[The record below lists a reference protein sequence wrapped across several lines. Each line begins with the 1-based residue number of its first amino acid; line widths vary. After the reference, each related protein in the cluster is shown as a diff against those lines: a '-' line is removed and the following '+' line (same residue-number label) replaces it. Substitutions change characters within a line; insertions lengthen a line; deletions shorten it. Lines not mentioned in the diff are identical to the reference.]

1 MAKINI
7 ACAAIAAATLMTACC
22 DCKNCNNKDCAKNM
36 SETYKESVCKDKA
49 CNDKCEDSAKKEC
62 EVKVEALEADAPAQD
77 VKPVAEAPKDPAEV
91 LISVNGIKLTRGE
104 AEAEAEKVIEA
115 QLAQAP
121 AEQKQ
126 QMEQM
131 KPMMKGYLLKQVVQ
145 KFMSSKVAT
154 SAAKAYGYSISDAEL
169 EARKAEILK
178 QFANEENA
186 PKTFDELIAKTP
198 MSKEDAI
205 EELKTGMLV
214 EKMIKSEVLDKDTTD
229 YTKDVESMLEST
241 KKQYEM
247 KSGPK
252 VQASHILIKID
263 ETMTDEKAKAKIEE
277 LKKELDATPAEKKNE
292 KFAELAKNNSACP
305 SKEEGG
311 DLGAF
316 GRGQMVPEFDKAA
329 FEMKVGEI
337 SAPVK
342 TQFGYHLILKTKD
355 IAAMTP
361 PPLPSKEEVLA
372 YVKQNRN
379 REAINK
385 FMKDILTKA
394 KIEVVDEFKDILPKE
409 DAAPEKTEPAEAKK

>member
-22 DCKNCNNKDCAKNM
+22 DSKKCDNKNCAEHK
-36 SETYKESVCKDKA
+36 SEAGKEEVCKDK
-49 CNDKCEDSAKKEC
+49 CCKESPEKESVVKT
-62 EVKVEALEADAPAQD
+62 EVLEAAAPAQD
-77 VKPVAEAPKDPAEV
+77 VKPAAEAPKDPAEV
-91 LISVNGIKLTRGE
+91 LISVNGEKLTRGE

-131 KPMMKGYLLKQVVQ
+131 KPMMKGYLLKQIVQ
-145 KFMSSKVAT
+145 KFMSTKVAV
-154 SAAKAYGYSISDAEL
+154 SAAKDFGYSISDAEL

-178 QFANEENA
+178 HFADEENA
-186 PKTFDELIAKTP
+186 PKTFDELIANSP
-198 MSKEDAI
+198 MGKEAVI

-214 EKMIKSEVLDKDTTD
+214 EKMIKGEILDKDTTD
-229 YTKDVESMLEST
+229 YTKDVESMLQSI

-292 KFAELAKNNSACP
+292 KFAELAKNNSACS

-311 DLGAF
+311 DLGTF
-316 GRGQMVPEFDKAA
+316 GRGRMVPEFDKAA

-342 TQFGYHLILKTKD
+342 TQYGYHLILKTKD
-355 IAAMTP
+355 IAATPP
-361 PPLPSKEEVLA
+361 PPLPSKEEVLT

-379 REAINK
+379 REAVAK
-385 FMKDILTKA
+385 FMKNILTKA
-394 KIEVVDEFKDILPKE
+394 KIEVIDEFKDILPKE
-409 DAAPEKTEPAEAKK
+409 DAAPEKAEPAEAKK

>member
-22 DCKNCNNKDCAKNM
+22 DSKKCDNKNCAEHK
-36 SETYKESVCKDKA
+36 SEAGKEEVCKDK
-49 CNDKCEDSAKKEC
+49 CCKESPEKESVVKT
-62 EVKVEALEADAPAQD
+62 EVLEAAAPAQES
-77 VKPVAEAPKDPAEV
+77 KPVAEAPKDPAEV
-91 LISVNGIKLTRGE
+91 LISVNGEKLTRGE

-131 KPMMKGYLLKQVVQ
+131 KPMMKGYLLKQIVQ
-145 KFMSSKVAT
+145 KFMSTKVAV
-154 SAAKAYGYSISDAEL
+154 SAAKDFGYSISDAEL

-178 QFANEENA
+178 QFADEENA
-186 PKTFDELIAKTP
+186 PKTFDELIANSP
-198 MSKEDAI
+198 MGKEAVI

-214 EKMIKSEVLDKDTTD
+214 EKMIKGEILDKDTTD
-229 YTKDVESMLEST
+229 YTKDVESMLQSI

-247 KSGPK
+247 KFGPK

-292 KFAELAKNNSACP
+292 KFAELAKNNSACS

-311 DLGAF
+311 DLGTF
-316 GRGQMVPEFDKAA
+316 GRGRMVPEFDKAA

-342 TQFGYHLILKTKD
+342 TQYGYHLILKTKD
-355 IAAMTP
+355 IAATPP
-361 PPLPSKEEVLA
+361 PPLPSKDDVLK

-379 REAINK
+379 REAIND
-385 FMKDILTKA
+385 FMKNVIAKS
-394 KIEVVDEFKDILPKE
+394 KIEVIDEFKDILPKE
-409 DAAPEKTEPAEAKK
+409 EAPEKIEAPEAKK

>member
-22 DCKNCNNKDCAKNM
+22 DSKKCDNKNCAEHK
-36 SETYKESVCKDKA
+36 SEAGKEEVCKDKCCEKSA
-49 CNDKCEDSAKKEC
+49 DKDSV
-62 EVKVEALEADAPAQD
+62 VKTETLDAAALAQD

-91 LISVNGIKLTRGE
+91 LISVNGEKLTRGE
-104 AEAEAEKVIEA
+104 AEAEAEKLIKA

-131 KPMMKGYLLKQVVQ
+131 KPMMKGYLLKQIVQ
-145 KFMSSKVAT
+145 KFMSTKVAV
-154 SAAKAYGYSISDAEL
+154 SAAGAYGYSISDAEL

-178 QFANEENA
+178 HFADEENA
-186 PKTFDELIAKTP
+186 PKTFDELIANSP
-198 MSKEDAI
+198 MGKEAVI

-214 EKMIKSEVLDKDTTD
+214 EKMIKGEILDKDTTD
-229 YTKDVESMLEST
+229 YTKDVESMLQSI

-263 ETMTDEKAKAKIEE
+263 ETMTDEKAKTKIEE
-277 LKKELDATPAEKKNE
+277 LKKELDATAAEKKAE
-292 KFAELAKNNSACP
+292 KFAELAKANSAC
-305 SKEEGG
+305 SSGANGG

-342 TQFGYHLILKTKD
+342 TQYGYHLILKTKD
-355 IAAMTP
+355 IAATTP
-361 PPLPSKEEVLA
+361 PPLPSKDDVLK

-379 REAINK
+379 REAIND
-385 FMKDILTKA
+385 FMKKVIAKS
-394 KIEVVDEFKDILPKE
+394 KIEVIDEFKDILPKE
-409 DAAPEKTEPAEAKK
+409 EAPKKIEAPEVKK

>member
-1 MAKINI
+1 MAKIKI
-7 ACAAIAAATLMTACC
+7 ACAAIAAATLMTAFC
-22 DCKNCNNKDCAKNM
+22 DSKK
-36 SETYKESVCKDKA
+36 
-49 CNDKCEDSAKKEC
+49 CNDKNCTEHKNKACKEEVRKDKCCEKSAEKDSV
-62 EVKVEALEADAPAQD
+62 VKTETLDAAAPAQA
-77 VKPVAEAPKDPAEV
+77 VKPAVEAPKDPAEV

-121 AEQKQ
+121 AEQKA

-131 KPMMKGYLLKQVVQ
+131 KPMMKGYILRQIVQ
-145 KFMSSKVAT
+145 KFMSTKIAV
-154 SAAKAYGYSISDAEL
+154 SAAKDFGYSISEAEL

-178 QFANEENA
+178 QFAGEENA
-186 PKTFDELIAKTP
+186 PKTFEELIANSP
-198 MSKEDAI
+198 MGKEAVI

-214 EKMIKSEVLDKDTTD
+214 EKMIKSEILDKDTTD
-229 YTKDVESMLEST
+229 YTKDVESMLENI

-252 VQASHILIKID
+252 VQASHILVKID

-277 LKKELDATPAEKKNE
+277 LKKELDATAAEKKAE
-292 KFAELAKNNSACP
+292 KFAELAKNNSACT
-305 SKEEGG
+305 SKDNGG

-316 GRGQMVPEFDKAA
+316 GRGRMVPEFEKAA

-355 IAAMTP
+355 IAATTP
-361 PPLPSKEEVLA
+361 PPLPSKEEVLT

>member
-22 DCKNCNNKDCAKNM
+22 DGKKCDNKNCAEHK
-36 SETYKESVCKDKA
+36 SEAGKEEVCKDK
-49 CNDKCEDSAKKEC
+49 CCKESP
-62 EVKVEALEADAPAQD
+62 EKESVVKTEALEAAAPAQD
-77 VKPVAEAPKDPAEV
+77 VKPVAVDPKDPAEV
-91 LISVNGIKLTRGE
+91 LISVNGEKLTRGE
-104 AEAEAEKVIEA
+104 AEAEAEKMIEA

-121 AEQKQ
+121 AEQKA

-131 KPMMKGYLLKQVVQ
+131 KPMMKGYILRQIVQ
-145 KFMSSKVAT
+145 KFMSTKIAV
-154 SAAKAYGYSISDAEL
+154 SAAKDFGYSISDAEL

-178 QFANEENA
+178 HFAGEENA
-186 PKTFDELIAKTP
+186 PKTFDELIANSP
-198 MSKEDAI
+198 MGKEAVI
-205 EELKTGMLV
+205 EELKMGMLV
-214 EKMIKSEVLDKDTTD
+214 EKMIKKEVLDKDTTD
-229 YTKDVESMLEST
+229 YTKDVESMLENI

-277 LKKELDATPAEKKNE
+277 LKKELDATPVEKKNE

-355 IAAMTP
+355 VAATTP
-361 PPLPSKEEVLA
+361 PPMPSKEEVLT

>member
-22 DCKNCNNKDCAKNM
+22 DSKKCNNKDCAEHRN
-36 SETYKESVCKDKA
+36 EACKEEVCKDKC
-49 CNDKCEDSAKKEC
+49 CNKSAEKDCSVKTETSESAAPTQ
-62 EVKVEALEADAPAQD
+62 EVKPA
-77 VKPVAEAPKDPAEV
+77 VEAPKDPAEI
-91 LISVNGIKLTRGE
+91 LISVNGEKLTRGE
-104 AEAEAEKVIEA
+104 AEAEAEKMIEA

-121 AEQKQ
+121 AEQKA

-131 KPMMKGYLLKQVVQ
+131 KPMMKGYILRQIVQ
-145 KFMSSKVAT
+145 KFMSTKIAV
-154 SAAKAYGYSISDAEL
+154 SAAKDFGYSISDAEL

-178 QFANEENA
+178 QFAGEENA
-186 PKTFDELIAKTP
+186 PKTFDELIANSP
-198 MSKEDAI
+198 MGKEAVI
-205 EELKTGMLV
+205 EELKMGMLV
-214 EKMIKSEVLDKDTTD
+214 EKMIKGEILDKDTTD
-229 YTKDVESMLEST
+229 YTKDVESMLQSI

-355 IAAMTP
+355 VAATTP
-361 PPLPSKEEVLA
+361 PPLPSKDEVLK

-379 REAINK
+379 REAIND
-385 FMKDILTKA
+385 FMKKVITKS
-394 KIEVVDEFKDILPKE
+394 KIEVIDEFKDILPKE
-409 DAAPEKTEPAEAKK
+409 NAAPEKAEPTEAKK

>member
-22 DCKNCNNKDCAKNM
+22 DSKKCDNKNCAEHK
-36 SETYKESVCKDKA
+36 SEAGKEEVCKDK
-49 CNDKCEDSAKKEC
+49 CCKESPEKESVVKT
-62 EVKVEALEADAPAQD
+62 EVLEAAAPAQES
-77 VKPVAEAPKDPAEV
+77 KPVAEAPKDPAEV
-91 LISVNGIKLTRGE
+91 LISVNGEKLTRGE

-131 KPMMKGYLLKQVVQ
+131 KPMMKGYLLKQIVQ
-145 KFMSSKVAT
+145 KFMSTKVAV
-154 SAAKAYGYSISDAEL
+154 SAAKDFGYSISDAEL

-178 QFANEENA
+178 QFADEENA
-186 PKTFDELIAKTP
+186 PKTFDELIANSP
-198 MSKEDAI
+198 MGKEAVI

-214 EKMIKSEVLDKDTTD
+214 EKMIKGEILDKDTTD
-229 YTKDVESMLEST
+229 YTKDVESMLQSI

-247 KSGPK
+247 KFGPK

-292 KFAELAKNNSACP
+292 KFAELAKNNSACS

-311 DLGAF
+311 DLGTF
-316 GRGQMVPEFDKAA
+316 GRGRMVPEFDKAA

-342 TQFGYHLILKTKD
+342 TQYGYHLILKTKD
-355 IAAMTP
+355 IAATPP
-361 PPLPSKEEVLA
+361 PPLPSKDDVLK

-379 REAINK
+379 REAIND
-385 FMKDILTKA
+385 FMKKVIAKS
-394 KIEVVDEFKDILPKE
+394 KIEVIDEFKDILPKE
-409 DAAPEKTEPAEAKK
+409 EAPKKIEAPEAKK

>member
-22 DCKNCNNKDCAKNM
+22 DGKKCDNKNCAEHKN
-36 SETYKESVCKDKA
+36 EACKEEVCKDKC
-49 CNDKCEDSAKKEC
+49 CNESAEKDSV
-62 EVKVEALEADAPAQD
+62 VKTETLDAAAPAQE
-77 VKPVAEAPKDPAEV
+77 VKPAAEAPKDPAEV
-91 LISVNGIKLTRGE
+91 LISVNGEKLTRGE
-104 AEAEAEKVIEA
+104 AEAEAAKMVEA
-115 QLAQAP
+115 QLAQTP

-131 KPMMKGYLLKQVVQ
+131 LPMMKGYILKQVVQ
-145 KFMSSKVAT
+145 KFMSTKVAV
-154 SAAKAYGYSISDAEL
+154 SAAKAYGYSVSDTEL

-186 PKTFDELIAKTP
+186 PKTFDELIANSP
-198 MSKEDAI
+198 MGKEAVI

-214 EKMIKSEVLDKDTTD
+214 EKMIKGEILDKDTTD
-229 YTKDVESMLEST
+229 YTKDVESMLQSI

-292 KFAELAKNNSACP
+292 KFTELAKANSACP
-305 SKEEGG
+305 SGAKGG

-316 GRGQMVPEFDKAA
+316 GRGQMLPEFDKAA

-342 TQFGYHLILKTKD
+342 TQYGYHLIMKTKD
-355 IAAMTP
+355 IAATTP
-361 PPLPSKEEVLA
+361 PPLPSKEEVLT

-379 REAINK
+379 REAIAK
-385 FMKDILTKA
+385 FMKNILTKS
-394 KIEVVDEFKDILPKE
+394 KIEVIDEFKDILPKE
-409 DAAPEKTEPAEAKK
+409 EATPEKAEPTEAKK

>member
-22 DCKNCNNKDCAKNM
+22 DGKKCDNKNCAEHK
-36 SETYKESVCKDKA
+36 SEADKEEVCKDK
-49 CNDKCEDSAKKEC
+49 CCKESP
-62 EVKVEALEADAPAQD
+62 EKESVVKTEALDAAAPAQD

-91 LISVNGIKLTRGE
+91 LISVNGEKLTRGE
-104 AEAEAEKVIEA
+104 AEAEAEKMIEA

-121 AEQKQ
+121 AEQKA

-131 KPMMKGYLLKQVVQ
+131 KPMMKGYILRQIVQ
-145 KFMSSKVAT
+145 KFMSTKIAV
-154 SAAKAYGYSISDAEL
+154 SAAKDFGYSISDAEL

-178 QFANEENA
+178 QFAGEENA
-186 PKTFDELIAKTP
+186 PKTFDELIANSP
-198 MSKEDAI
+198 MGKEAVI
-205 EELKTGMLV
+205 EELKMGMLV
-214 EKMIKSEVLDKDTTD
+214 EKMIKKEVLDKDTTD
-229 YTKDVESMLEST
+229 YTKDVESMLET
-241 KKQYEM
+241 IKKQYKM

-252 VQASHILIKID
+252 VQASHILVKID

-277 LKKELDATPAEKKNE
+277 LKKELDATAAEKKAE
-292 KFAELAKNNSACP
+292 KFAELAKNNSACT
-305 SKEEGG
+305 SKDNGG

-316 GRGQMVPEFDKAA
+316 GRGQMVPEFEKAA

-355 IAAMTP
+355 VAATTP
-361 PPLPSKEEVLA
+361 PPMPSKEEVLT

>member
-22 DCKNCNNKDCAKNM
+22 DSKKCNNKNCTEHMNEAC
-36 SETYKESVCKDKA
+36 KEEVCKDK
-49 CNDKCEDSAKKEC
+49 CCEKSAEKDSV
-62 EVKVEALEADAPAQD
+62 VKTETLDAAAPAQD
-77 VKPVAEAPKDPAEV
+77 VKPAVEAPKDPAEV
-91 LISVNGIKLTRGE
+91 LISVNGEKLTRGE
-104 AEAEAEKVIEA
+104 AEAEAEKIIEA
-115 QLAQAP
+115 QLAHAP
-121 AEQKQ
+121 AEQKA

-131 KPMMKGYLLKQVVQ
+131 KPMMKGYILRQIVQ
-145 KFMSSKVAT
+145 KFMSTKIAV
-154 SAAKAYGYSISDAEL
+154 SAAKDFGYSISEAEL

-178 QFANEENA
+178 QFAGEENA
-186 PKTFDELIAKTP
+186 PKTFDELIANSP
-198 MSKEDAI
+198 MGKEAVI

-229 YTKDVESMLEST
+229 YTKDVESMLESI

-277 LKKELDATPAEKKNE
+277 LKKELDATAAEKKAE
-292 KFAELAKNNSACP
+292 KFAELAKANSACP

-355 IAAMTP
+355 IAATTP
-361 PPLPSKEEVLA
+361 PPLPSKEEVLT

-394 KIEVVDEFKDILPKE
+394 KIEVIDEFKDILPKK

>member
-22 DCKNCNNKDCAKNM
+22 DGKKCDNKNCAEHK
-36 SETYKESVCKDKA
+36 SEAGKEEV
-49 CNDKCEDSAKKEC
+49 CNDKCCKESP
-62 EVKVEALEADAPAQD
+62 EKESVVKTEALEAAAPAQD

-91 LISVNGIKLTRGE
+91 LISVNGEKLTRGE
-104 AEAEAEKVIEA
+104 AEAEAEKMIEA

-121 AEQKQ
+121 AEQKA

-131 KPMMKGYLLKQVVQ
+131 KPMMKGYILRQIVQ
-145 KFMSSKVAT
+145 KFMSTKIAV
-154 SAAKAYGYSISDAEL
+154 SAAKDFGYSISDAEL

-178 QFANEENA
+178 QFAGEENA
-186 PKTFDELIAKTP
+186 PKTFDELIANSP
-198 MSKEDAI
+198 MGKEAVI
-205 EELKTGMLV
+205 EELKMGMLV
-214 EKMIKSEVLDKDTTD
+214 EKMIKKEVLDKDTTD
-229 YTKDVESMLEST
+229 YTKDVESMLENI

-252 VQASHILIKID
+252 VQASHILVKID

-277 LKKELDATPAEKKNE
+277 LKKELDATAAEKKAE
-292 KFAELAKNNSACP
+292 KFAELAKANSACP

-342 TQFGYHLILKTKD
+342 TQFGYHLIMKTKD
-355 IAAMTP
+355 VAATTP
-361 PPLPSKEEVLA
+361 PPMPSKEEVLT

>member
-7 ACAAIAAATLMTACC
+7 ACAAIAAATLITACC
-22 DCKNCNNKDCAKNM
+22 DGKNCNNKDCAENK
-36 SETYKESVCKDKA
+36 SETCKEAVCKDKA

-62 EVKVEALEADAPAQD
+62 EVKVEAPQA
-77 VKPVAEAPKDPAEV
+77 PVAETPKNPAEV
-91 LISVNGIKLTRGE
+91 LISVNGIKLTRGK
-104 AEAEAEKVIEA
+104 AEAEAEKAIEA

-121 AEQKQ
+121 AGQKQ

-131 KPMMKGYLLKQVVQ
+131 KPMMKGYLLKHIVQ
-145 KFMSSKVAT
+145 RFMSAKVAT

-178 QFANEENA
+178 LFANEENA
-186 PKTFDELIAKTP
+186 PKTYDELIAKTP

-214 EKMIKSEVLDKDTTD
+214 EKMIKGEILDKDTTD
-229 YTKDVESMLEST
+229 YTKDVESMLERI

-355 IAAMTP
+355 IAATTP
-361 PPLPSKEEVLA
+361 PPLPSKDEVLK

-379 REAINK
+379 REAIND
-385 FMKDILTKA
+385 FMKKVIAKS
-394 KIEVVDEFKDILPKE
+394 KIEVIDEFKDILPKE
-409 DAAPEKTEPAEAKK
+409 EAPEKIEAPEAKK

>member
-22 DCKNCNNKDCAKNM
+22 DSKKCNNKNCAEHKN
-36 SETYKESVCKDKA
+36 EACKEEVCKDKC
-49 CNDKCEDSAKKEC
+49 CNESAEKDC
-62 EVKVEALEADAPAQD
+62 SVKAETLQAAAPAQE
-77 VKPVAEAPKDPAEV
+77 VKPATEAPKDPAEV
-91 LISVNGIKLTRGE
+91 LISVNGEKLTRGE
-104 AEAEAEKVIEA
+104 AEAEAAKMIEA

-131 KPMMKGYLLKQVVQ
+131 LPMMKGYILKQVVQ
-145 KFMSSKVAT
+145 KFMSTKVAVA
-154 SAAKAYGYSISDAEL
+154 AAKAYGYSVSDTEL

-186 PKTFDELIAKTP
+186 PKTFDELIANSP
-198 MSKEDAI
+198 MGKEAVI

-214 EKMIKSEVLDKDTTD
+214 EKMIKGEILDKDTTD
-229 YTKDVESMLEST
+229 YTKDVESMLQSI

-292 KFAELAKNNSACP
+292 KFAELAKANSACP
-305 SKEEGG
+305 SGAKGG

-342 TQFGYHLILKTKD
+342 TQYGYHLIMKTKD
-355 IAAMTP
+355 IAATTP
-361 PPLPSKEEVLA
+361 PPLPSKEEVLT

-379 REAINK
+379 REAIAK
-385 FMKDILTKA
+385 FMKDILTKS
-394 KIEVVDEFKDILPKE
+394 KIEVIDEFKDILPKE
-409 DAAPEKTEPAEAKK
+409 EATPEKTEPAESKK

>member
-22 DCKNCNNKDCAKNM
+22 DSKKCDNKNCAEHK
-36 SETYKESVCKDKA
+36 SEAGKEEVCKDKCCEKSA
-49 CNDKCEDSAKKEC
+49 DKDSV
-62 EVKVEALEADAPAQD
+62 VKTETLDAAAPAQD
-77 VKPVAEAPKDPAEV
+77 VKPAAEAPKDPAEV
-91 LISVNGIKLTRGE
+91 LISVNGEKLTRGE

-131 KPMMKGYLLKQVVQ
+131 KPMMKGYLLKQIVQ
-145 KFMSSKVAT
+145 KFMSTKVAV
-154 SAAKAYGYSISDAEL
+154 SAAKDFGYSISDAEL

-178 QFANEENA
+178 HFADEENA
-186 PKTFDELIAKTP
+186 PKTFDELIANSP
-198 MSKEDAI
+198 MGKEAVI

-214 EKMIKSEVLDKDTTD
+214 EKMIKGEILDKDTTD
-229 YTKDVESMLEST
+229 YTKDVESMLQNI

-292 KFAELAKNNSACP
+292 KFAELAKNNSACS

-311 DLGAF
+311 DLGTF
-316 GRGQMVPEFDKAA
+316 GRGRMVPEFDKAA

-342 TQFGYHLILKTKD
+342 TQYGYHLILKTKD
-355 IAAMTP
+355 IAATPP
-361 PPLPSKEEVLA
+361 PPLPSKEEVLT

-379 REAINK
+379 REAVAK
-385 FMKDILTKA
+385 FMKNILTKA
-394 KIEVVDEFKDILPKE
+394 KIEVIDEFKDILPKK
-409 DAAPEKTEPAEAKK
+409 DAAPEKPEPAESKK

>member
-22 DCKNCNNKDCAKNM
+22 DSKKCDNKNCAEHK
-36 SETYKESVCKDKA
+36 SEAGKEEVCKDKCCEKSA
-49 CNDKCEDSAKKEC
+49 DKDSV
-62 EVKVEALEADAPAQD
+62 VKTETLDAAAPAQD
-77 VKPVAEAPKDPAEV
+77 VKPAAEAPKDPAEV
-91 LISVNGIKLTRGE
+91 LISVNGEKLTRGE

-131 KPMMKGYLLKQVVQ
+131 KPMMKGYLLKQIVQ
-145 KFMSSKVAT
+145 KFMSTKVAV
-154 SAAKAYGYSISDAEL
+154 SAAKDFGYSISDAEL

-186 PKTFDELIAKTP
+186 PKTFDELIANSP
-198 MSKEDAI
+198 MGKEAVI

-214 EKMIKSEVLDKDTTD
+214 EKMIKGEILDKDTTD
-229 YTKDVESMLEST
+229 YTKDVESMLQNI

-277 LKKELDATPAEKKNE
+277 LKKELDATAAEKKAE
-292 KFAELAKNNSACP
+292 KFAELAKANSAC
-305 SKEEGG
+305 SSGANGG

-316 GRGQMVPEFDKAA
+316 GRGRMVPEFDKAA

-342 TQFGYHLILKTKD
+342 TQYGYHLILKTKD
-355 IAAMTP
+355 IAATTP
-361 PPLPSKEEVLA
+361 PPLPSKEEVLT

-379 REAINK
+379 REAVAK
-385 FMKDILTKA
+385 FMKNILTKA
-394 KIEVVDEFKDILPKE
+394 KIEVIDEFKDILPKE
-409 DAAPEKTEPAEAKK
+409 DAAPEKAEPAEAKK

>member
-22 DCKNCNNKDCAKNM
+22 DGKNCNNKDCAENK
-36 SETYKESVCKDKA
+36 SETCKEAVCKDKA

-62 EVKVEALEADAPAQD
+62 EVKVEAPQS
-77 VKPVAEAPKDPAEV
+77 PVAETPKNPAEV

-169 EARKAEILK
+169 ETRKAEILK

-229 YTKDVESMLEST
+229 YTKDVESMLESI

-292 KFAELAKNNSACP
+292 KFAELAKANSACP
-305 SKEEGG
+305 SKEQGG

-355 IAAMTP
+355 VAATTP
-361 PPLPSKEEVLA
+361 PPLPSKDEVLK

-379 REAINK
+379 REAIND
-385 FMKDILTKA
+385 FMKKVITKS
-394 KIEVVDEFKDILPKE
+394 KIEVIDEFKDILPKE
-409 DAAPEKTEPAEAKK
+409 EAPKKIEAPEAKK

>member
-22 DCKNCNNKDCAKNM
+22 DGKDCNNKDCAENK
-36 SETYKESVCKDKA
+36 SETCKEAVCKDKA

-62 EVKVEALEADAPAQD
+62 EVKVEAPQA
-77 VKPVAEAPKDPAEV
+77 PVAETPKNPAEV

-145 KFMSSKVAT
+145 KFMSSKVAA

-229 YTKDVESMLEST
+229 YTKDVESMLESI

-311 DLGAF
+311 NLGAF

-355 IAAMTP
+355 IAATTP
-361 PPLPSKEEVLA
+361 PPLPSKDEVLK

-379 REAINK
+379 REAIND
-385 FMKDILTKA
+385 FMKKVITKS
-394 KIEVVDEFKDILPKE
+394 KIEVIDEFKDILPKE
-409 DAAPEKTEPAEAKK
+409 EAPKKIEAPEAKK